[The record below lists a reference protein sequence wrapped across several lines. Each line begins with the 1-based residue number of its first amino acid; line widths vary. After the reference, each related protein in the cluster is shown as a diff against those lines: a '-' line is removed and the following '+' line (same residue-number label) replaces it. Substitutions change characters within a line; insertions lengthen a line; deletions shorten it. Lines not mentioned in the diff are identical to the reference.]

1 MTKEEIKEVA
11 NEVVKGTIFCTKT
24 MLTTDEAAAY
34 LGVSKSYI
42 YRLTSRNEI
51 PCYKP
56 LGKMCYFDRSELE
69 EWLRSNRASTNSELS
84 QQAQRYCAKKGG
96 AV

>member
-1 MTKEEIKEVA
+1 MTKEEIKEIA
-11 NEVVKGTIFCTKT
+11 KEVVKNTIFCTKV

-69 EWLRSNRASTNSELS
+69 EWIRSNRAATDAEIS
-84 QQAQRYCAKKGG
+84 QQAQSYCIKKGG
-96 AV
+96 AI

>member
-1 MTKEEIKEVA
+1 MTKEEIKEIA
-11 NEVVKGTIFCTKT
+11 KEVVNNTIFCTKV

-69 EWLRSNRASTNSELS
+69 EWIRSNRAATNAEIS
-84 QQAQRYCAKKGG
+84 QQAQSYCIKKGG
-96 AV
+96 AI

>member
-1 MTKEEIKEVA
+1 MTKEEIKEIA
-11 NEVVKGTIFCTKT
+11 KEVVNNTIFCTKV

-69 EWLRSNRASTNSELS
+69 EWIRSNRAATGAEIS
-84 QQAQRYCAKKGG
+84 QQAQSYCIKKGG
-96 AV
+96 AI

>member
-1 MTKEEIKEVA
+1 MTKEEIKEIA
-11 NEVVKGTIFCTKT
+11 KEVVNTTIFCTKV
-24 MLTTDEAAAY
+24 MLTPDEAAAY

-69 EWLRSNRASTNSELS
+69 EWIRSNRAATDAEIS
-84 QQAQRYCAKKGG
+84 QQAQSYCIKKGG
-96 AV
+96 AI

>member
-1 MTKEEIKEVA
+1 MTKEEIKEIA
-11 NEVVKGTIFCTKT
+11 KEVVNNTIFCTKV

-69 EWLRSNRASTNSELS
+69 EWIRSNRAATDAEIS
-84 QQAQRYCAKKGG
+84 QQAQSYCIKKGG
-96 AV
+96 AI

>member
-1 MTKEEIKEVA
+1 MTKEEIKEIA
-11 NEVVKGTIFCTKT
+11 KEVVNNTIFCTKV

-56 LGKMCYFDRSELE
+56 LGKMCYFDRLELE
-69 EWLRSNRASTNSELS
+69 EWIRSNRAATDAEIS
-84 QQAQRYCAKKGG
+84 QQAQSYCIKKGG
-96 AV
+96 AI

>member
-1 MTKEEIKEVA
+1 MTEEEIKEIA
-11 NEVVKGTIFCTKT
+11 KEVVNNTIFCTKV

-69 EWLRSNRASTNSELS
+69 EWIRSNRAATDAEIS
-84 QQAQRYCAKKGG
+84 QQAQSYCIKKGG
-96 AV
+96 AI